1 MSTPTSTIASTA
13 KTTSSRYSTVGKP
26 RRVTDAHIARILDW
40 HRTRVT
46 TKQLA
51 RELGLSPSTLQT
63 IIRTEGQ
70 HYKKAPPA

>member
-1 MSTPTSTIASTA
+1 MSTTTSTIASTA
-13 KTTSSRYSTVGKP
+13 TTTARYSTVGKP

-51 RELGLSPSTLQT
+51 RELGISPSTLQT
-63 IIRTEGQ
+63 IIRTEGR
-70 HYKKAPPA
+70 HYKKASPG